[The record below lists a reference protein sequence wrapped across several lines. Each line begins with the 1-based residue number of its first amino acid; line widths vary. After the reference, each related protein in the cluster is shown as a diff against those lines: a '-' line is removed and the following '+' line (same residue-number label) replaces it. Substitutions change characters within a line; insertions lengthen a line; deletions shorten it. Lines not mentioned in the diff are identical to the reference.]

1 MKYRFRVVTSCVRP
15 LTYALPCRTK
25 ARFREGS
32 GRDFTSASVVIYTRR
47 MGIGAGRGRGR
58 GKAKRAQSTSH
69 GRRFVLTRHL
79 KRTR

>member
-1 MKYRFRVVTSCVRP
+1 MRYRFRVVTSCMRP
-15 LTYALPCRTK
+15 LTYALPYHAK

-32 GRDFTSASVVIYTRR
+32 GREFTSALVVIYTRR
-47 MGIGAGRGRGR
+47 MVQGTKEEAG